1 MTDDGNAQAIQQ
13 KAAACQK
20 ALEDVVEGRAAVED
34 FEKRLRELGA
44 SSLEG
49 SDYVQ
54 QLEQRLRQQ
63 SSRRGQ
69 AQPSQASSATQ
80 PSQTHSSSNNSC
92 HPSRHPS
99 REATPSGLSA
109 EEVAEFRDKRDQ
121 LLQGSRG
128 GQQPATSVTED
139 IEWSLL
145 RAKLEQLR
153 SLSASRKDSFSFD
166 DIVRL
171 LDGRPSSSGS
181 SIPASV
187 LAAAPHLSSLSE
199 HALNDTHLQTTWKL
213 RQAYASDKAIDPLID
228 LMQLQPLVDPI
239 PRTIWRNIIQDQY
252 VNLEKLY
259 ASMDRGYSHEDEA
272 KDFAGG
278 YALVRKDQY
287 SAKKPIKQEAEWIRV
302 FTAWK
307 SSVTLLFPHRQ
318 EELQSYCDMVIDLFR
333 AAPFDPSVAIQF
345 DIEARDRY
353 ARNPYRMDDRSRLH
367 LPLLAQMFRKR
378 EMADHSFDA
387 PAKRAAV
394 PCQNWNQGIC
404 SDPCVNRRRHGIC
417 CECGGR
423 HQAREKESCNS
434 SLEARSG
441 KGYSA
446 RYPEGGNSSA
456 GRA

>member
-1 MTDDGNAQAIQQ
+1 MTDDGNVQAVQQ
-13 KAAACQK
+13 KTAARQK

-54 QLEQRLRQQ
+54 QLGQRLRQQ
-63 SSRRGQ
+63 SSRKSQ
-69 AQPSQASSATQ
+69 ARPSQASSATQ
-80 PSQTHSSSNNSC
+80 PSQTHSSSNNS
-92 HPSRHPS
+92 RHPS
-99 REATPSGLSA
+99 REATPSGLSS
-109 EEVAEFRDKRDQ
+109 EEIAEFRDKRDQ
-121 LLQGSRG
+121 LLQDSRG
-128 GQQPATSVTED
+128 GQQRVMED
-139 IEWSLL
+139 IKWSLL

-153 SLSASRKDSFSFD
+153 SLSASREDPFSLN

-171 LDGRPSSSGS
+171 LDSRSSSSGS

-187 LAAAPHLSSLSE
+187 LAAAAHLTSLSE

-213 RQAYASDKAIDPLID
+213 RQAYASEKAVDPLID
-228 LMQLQPLVDPI
+228 LIQLQPLVDPI

-252 VNLEKLY
+252 VNFEKLY
-259 ASMDRGYSHEDEA
+259 ASMDRGYSHQDEA

-307 SSVTLLFPHRQ
+307 SGVTLLFPHCQ
-318 EELQSYCDMVIDLFR
+318 QELQSHCEMVIDLFR

-345 DIEARDRY
+345 DMEARDRY

-367 LPLLAQMFRKR
+367 LRLLPRMFRKR
-378 EMADHSFDA
+378 EMADHSFNT
-387 PAKRAAV
+387 PAKRATV
-394 PCQNWNQGIC
+394 PCQNWNRGIC
-404 SDPCVNRRRHGIC
+404 SDPCVNQRRHGIC

-423 HQAREKESCNS
+423 HQVREKELCHS
-434 SLEARSG
+434 SLEAHSG

-446 RYPEGGNSSA
+446 RHPEGGNSST

>member
-1 MTDDGNAQAIQQ
+1 MTDDGDAQAIQQ
-13 KAAACQK
+13 RAAACQK
-20 ALEDVVEGRAAVED
+20 ALEDVLEGRAAVED
-34 FEKRLRELGA
+34 FSNQLRELGA

-49 SDYVQ
+49 SDYIQ

-63 SSRRGQ
+63 SSRRTQGR
-69 AQPSQASSATQ
+69 PSQASSATQ
-80 PSQTHSSSNNSC
+80 PSQIPSSPNNSC
-92 HPSRHPS
+92 HPSR
-99 REATPSGLSA
+99 EATPPGLSI
-109 EEVAEFRDKRDQ
+109 EEITEFRGKRDQ

-128 GQQPATSVTED
+128 GQQSATSITED
-139 IEWSLL
+139 VEWSLL

-153 SLSASRKDSFSFD
+153 SLSASHDDPFSLD
-166 DIVRL
+166 NIIKL
-171 LDGRPSSSGS
+171 LDNRPSSSGS

-187 LAAAPHLSSLSE
+187 LTAAPHLTSLSE
-199 HALNDTHLQTTWKL
+199 HALNDSHLQTTWKL
-213 RQAYASDKAIDPLID
+213 RQAYASDKAVDPLID

-252 VNLEKLY
+252 VNFEKLY
-259 ASMDRGYSHEDEA
+259 ASMDRGYSHQDEA

-287 SAKKPIKQEAEWIRV
+287 SAKKPIKHEAEWIRI

-307 SSVTLLFPHRQ
+307 SGVVLLFPHRQ
-318 EELQSYCDMVIDLFR
+318 QELQSYCEMVIDLFR

-378 EMADHSFDA
+378 EMADHSFDT
-387 PAKRAAV
+387 PAKRATV
-394 PCQNWNQGIC
+394 PCQNWNRGVC
-404 SDPCVNRRRHGIC
+404 PDPCVNRRRHGIC

-423 HQAREKESCNS
+423 HQAREKDSCLS

-441 KGYSA
+441 KGYSN
-446 RYPEGGNSSA
+446 RHPESRGSST
-456 GRA
+456 GRT